1 MFLIYFWFLI
11 ECGLAK
17 TDLVIILDASTSVGP
32 DNFQKMLQ
40 FVKDFLAN
48 ADIDSGNVQAGVLTY
63 STSFKIEFQ
72 IGQHTTSAELQKAI
86 DRIQYTYGSTNTAD
100 AILTMATKMF
110 TTSADRPDA
119 PNIGVVVTDGISNI
133 NSRRT
138 IPEAVTARGKNIH
151 IYSIGIGLTDTKE
164 VFAIA
169 TPPPEENSFNVQSFD
184 ELRGLDQKIFSS
196 ICPGMF
202 IHVF

>member
-1 MFLIYFWFLI
+1 M
-11 ECGLAK
+11 
-17 TDLVIILDASTSVGP
+17 DASTSVGQ
-32 DNFQKMLQ
+32 DNFEKMLQ
-40 FVKDFLAN
+40 FVKDFLGN

-72 IGQHTTSAELQKAI
+72 IGQHTTTAELQKAI
-86 DRIQYTYGSTNTAD
+86 DKIPYTYGSTNTAD
-100 AILTMATKMF
+100 ALLTMATKMF

-119 PNIGVVVTDGISNI
+119 PNIAVVVTDGISNI

-138 IPEAVTARGKNIH
+138 IKEAINARAKNIH

-202 IHVF
+202 IYVFLQYMYILAGH

>member
-1 MFLIYFWFLI
+1 M
-11 ECGLAK
+11 
-17 TDLVIILDASTSVGP
+17 DASTSVGQ

-40 FVKDFLAN
+40 FVKDFLGN

-72 IGQHTTSAELQKAI
+72 IGQHTTTAELQKAI
-86 DRIQYTYGSTNTAD
+86 DKIPYTYGSTNTAD
-100 AILTMATKMF
+100 ALLTMATKMF

-119 PNIGVVVTDGISNI
+119 PNIAIVVTDGISNI

-138 IPEAVTARGKNIH
+138 IKEAINARAKNIH
-151 IYSIGIGLTDTKE
+151 IYSIGIGLKDTKE

-202 IHVF
+202 IYVFLQYMYILTGH

>member
-72 IGQHTTSAELQKAI
+72 IGQYKTSTELQKAI

>member
-1 MFLIYFWFLI
+1 M
-11 ECGLAK
+11 
-17 TDLVIILDASTSVGP
+17 DASTSVGQ
-32 DNFQKMLQ
+32 DNFEKMLQ
-40 FVKDFLAN
+40 FVKDFLGN

-72 IGQHTTSAELQKAI
+72 IGQHTTTAELQKAI
-86 DRIQYTYGSTNTAD
+86 DKIPYTYGSTNTAD
-100 AILTMATKMF
+100 ALLTMATKMF

-119 PNIGVVVTDGISNI
+119 PNIAIVVTDGISNI

-138 IPEAVTARGKNIH
+138 IKEAINARAKNIH

-202 IHVF
+202 IYVFLQYMYILTGH